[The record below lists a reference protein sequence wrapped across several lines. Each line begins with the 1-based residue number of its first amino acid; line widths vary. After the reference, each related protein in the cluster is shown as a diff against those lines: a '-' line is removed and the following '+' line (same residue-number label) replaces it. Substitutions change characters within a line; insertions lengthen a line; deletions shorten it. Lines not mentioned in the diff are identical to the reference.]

1 MIRIVFWA
9 VVIFAFVS
17 ASSAR
22 AENITVSGDM
32 EAVVRYEL
40 RQTVSAGERMRKL
53 MLSFVVPDS
62 FESPTYRQKI
72 KNFRLSF
79 TPEAASRIQTTD
91 ARGNTIIKAEWLEVP
106 PNVDAV
112 LSFDAQTAAGL
123 APVSSEAPFPPAK
136 FEAEL
141 SVYLQATDLIQAQ
154 DQAIADLAR
163 QLTSNVKT
171 QFDAVQRVISWIV
184 DHVRYV
190 NLPERY
196 DALYALHEGKGNC
209 QNYSH
214 LAAALLRQI
223 GIPVRIVNG
232 VTLNAPFDVAW
243 EKGTITFK
251 MGQGRHSWVEIWFPG
266 SGWVPYDPQN
276 MQYFVSSRFV
286 RIEVGLDNAE
296 TKNDGLVCW
305 IATADAK
312 RQPQLREVI
321 DADVLS
327 DKSRVKARR
336 ETFGPKNLLLG
347 PDVRVQFT
355 KMEPPPAP
363 PPAPPVVPDE
373 KKKVRFDIPFVAGN
387 LVFPEEVDFAFP
399 RDTRQAG
406 RETFEMRKTF
416 LVETAE
422 YVTTKATQYAQIVM
436 LDKPARIDRI
446 ALALHKF
453 GGEGWLWVDLY
464 EDAEGSP
471 GKPLATTRMIN
482 LDDLSGRPGYRWETF
497 SFDQKDLPE
506 LMPGAYWIA
515 LGFSGSPVVNW
526 FYTYGK
532 PVGPV
537 YGTRYKSMFEQLWS
551 GALHYEFNYKI
562 EGMTVN

>member
-1 MIRIVFWA
+1 MRIVFWA
-9 VVIFAFVS
+9 AAVCALLAAGFV
-17 ASSAR
+17 R

-32 EAVVRYEL
+32 ASTVRYEL
-40 RQTVSAGERMRKL
+40 KQTVSAGDEMKKL

-62 FESPTYRQKI
+62 FESPTYRQKM
-72 KNFRLSF
+72 KTFSLSF
-79 TPEAASRIQTTD
+79 SPEASSRIQTTD
-91 ARGNTIIKAEWLEVP
+91 ARGNTIIQAQWAEVP
-106 PNVDAV
+106 RTVDAV
-112 LSFDAQTAAGL
+112 LSFDVQTAAGL

-136 FEAEL
+136 LDEDL
-141 SVYLQATDLIQAQ
+141 RVYLQATDLVQVQ
-154 DQAIADLAR
+154 DKAVAELAR
-163 QLTSNVKT
+163 RLTSNVNT

-190 NLPERY
+190 NLPEQY
-196 DALYALHEGKGNC
+196 DALYALHSGKGNC

-214 LAAALLRQI
+214 LAAALLRHV

-243 EKGTITFK
+243 DKGTITFK
-251 MGQGRHSWVEIWFPG
+251 MGQGRHSWIEVWFPG

-296 TKNDGLVCW
+296 TKNDGLVRW
-305 IATADAK
+305 IAAATAQ
-312 RQPQLREVI
+312 RRPQLREVI
-321 DADVLS
+321 DAEFLS
-327 DKSRVKARR
+327 DASRVKARR

-347 PDVRVQFT
+347 PDVRVQFA

-363 PPAPPVVPDE
+363 PPVPPVLPDE
-373 KKKVRFDIPFVAGN
+373 RKKLRFDVPFVLGN

-399 RDTRQAG
+399 RDTHQAG
-406 RETFEMRKTF
+406 RETFEMHKTF

-422 YVTTKATQYAQIVM
+422 YVTTKATQYAQIVEFK
-436 LDKPARIDRI
+436 KPARIERI

-453 GGEGWLWVDLY
+453 GGEGWLWVDIY

-471 GKPLATTRMIN
+471 GKPLATTRMMS

-515 LGFSGSPVVNW
+515 LGFSGAPVVNW

-537 YGTRYKSMFEQLWS
+537 YGTRYKSVFEPVWS

-562 EGMTVN
+562 EGMTVK